1 MLILDNGSV
10 FKRGLSKVATIKD
23 VAKLAG
29 VAVSTASYALNN
41 VNKVSPA
48 TMKKVQEAARELNYF
63 KNGFAS
69 DLKRTKT
76 NTIALILRD
85 LSGPFYSEL
94 IKGVQEV
101 TTANGYDLIACSSV
115 GGAQSTA
122 AKFLKEKRVDGAVIL
137 AHNITNDIILESA
150 REGFPIVVLDRK
162 LDHEFV
168 YQVEVDNIHGG
179 YAATEYLINKGHRE
193 IGYVSGPMN
202 SHDNEMRFDGY
213 MSALKDHGIQ
223 YQNKWKVSGDFTREG
238 GYRATKMLIAQR
250 QLPEAI
256 FYANDEMA
264 IGGLQAFK
272 ENKISVPEDISIIG
286 YDDIQLAEYVSPPLT
301 TVRQPKYEVGALA
314 VHVVFQAL
322 AKEDSVEN
330 YYNLSTEIV
339 ERKSVK

>member
-1 MLILDNGSV
+1 MCPVSI
-10 FKRGLSKVATIKD
+10 RGLSKVATIKD

-48 TMKKVQEAARELNYF
+48 TMKKVQEAARELNYM

-101 TTANGYDLIACSSV
+101 TTAHGYDLIACSSV
-115 GGAQSTA
+115 GGTQSTA
-122 AKFLKEKRVDGAVIL
+122 AKFLKEKRVDGAIIL
-137 AHNITNDIILESA
+137 AHNITNDIVLESA

-162 LDHEFV
+162 IDHEFV
-168 YQVEVDNIHGG
+168 YQVEVDNFHGG
-179 YAATEYLINKGHRE
+179 YAATEYLINKGYRE
-193 IGYVSGPMN
+193 VGYVSGPMN
-202 SHDNEMRFDGY
+202 SHDNQMRFDGY
-213 MSALKDHGIQ
+213 MAALREHGIQ
-223 YQNKWKVSGDFTREG
+223 YQNKWKLSGDFTREG

-272 ENKISVPEDISIIG
+272 ENKISVPDDISIIG
-286 YDDIQLAEYVSPPLT
+286 YDDIQMAEYVNPPLT

-322 AKEDSVEN
+322 AKEDTVEN

>member
-1 MLILDNGSV
+1 M
-10 FKRGLSKVATIKD
+10 ATIKD

-48 TMKKVQEAARELNYF
+48 TMKKVQEAARELNYM

-76 NTIALILRD
+76 DTIALILKD

-101 TTANGYDLIACSSV
+101 TIRNGYDLIACSSV

-122 AKFLKEKRVDGAVIL
+122 VKFLKEKRVDGAIIL
-137 AHNITNDIILESA
+137 ANNISDDIILDSA

-162 LDHEFV
+162 IDHPFV

-179 YAATEYLINKGHRE
+179 YLATEHLIEKGHRE
-193 IGYVSGPMN
+193 IAFVSGPMD
-202 SHDNEMRFDGY
+202 SHDNTMRFEGY
-213 MSALKDHGIQ
+213 QDALRHYGIP
-223 YQNKWKVSGDFTREG
+223 YQSKWKVYGDFTREG

-250 QLPEAI
+250 DLPQAF

-272 ENKISVPEDISIIG
+272 ENKMSVPNDISIIG
-286 YDDIQLAEYVSPPLT
+286 YDDIQLSEYVSPPLT
-301 TVRQPKYEVGALA
+301 TIRQPKYEVGALA

-322 AKEDSVEN
+322 SKEKVEQS
-330 YYNLSTEIV
+330 YKLSTELIS
-339 ERKSVK
+339 RNSVKHT

>member
-1 MLILDNGSV
+1 M
-10 FKRGLSKVATIKD
+10 ATIKD

-48 TMKKVQEAARELNYF
+48 TIKKVQDAARELNYF

-101 TTANGYDLIACSSV
+101 SMTNGYDLIACSSV

-122 AKFLKEKRVDGAVIL
+122 AKFLKEKRVDGAIIL

-162 LDHEFV
+162 MDHKYV
-168 YQVEVDNIHGG
+168 YEVEVDNYHGG
-179 YAATEYLINKGHRE
+179 FQATEYLIKSGHKE
-193 IGYVSGPMN
+193 IGFVSGPLN
-202 SHDNEMRFDGY
+202 SHDNQMRFDGY
-213 MSALKDHGIQ
+213 LHALTEHGIK
-223 YQNKWKVSGDFTREG
+223 YENKWKVFGDFTRES

-250 QLPEAI
+250 QLPKAI

-264 IGGLQAFK
+264 IGGIQAFK
-272 ENKISVPEDISIIG
+272 ENKISVPGDVSIMG
-286 YDDIQLAEYVSPPLT
+286 FDDIQLSEYIDPPLT
-301 TVRQPKYEVGALA
+301 TIRQPKYEVGALA
-314 VHVVFQAL
+314 VHVIFQAL
-322 AKEDSVEN
+322 SKEDTVDN
-330 YYNLSTEIV
+330 TYKLSTEIV
-339 ERKSVK
+339 ERKSVR

>member
-1 MLILDNGSV
+1 M
-10 FKRGLSKVATIKD
+10 ATIKD

-48 TMKKVQEAARELNYF
+48 TMKKVQEAARELNYM

-76 NTIALILRD
+76 NTIALILKD

-101 TTANGYDLIACSSV
+101 TIRNGYDLIACSSV

-122 AKFLKEKRVDGAVIL
+122 VKFLKEKRVDGAIIL
-137 AHNITNDIILESA
+137 AHNISDDIILESA

-162 LDHEFV
+162 IDHPFV
-168 YQVEVDNIHGG
+168 FGVEVDNFHGG
-179 YAATEYLINKGHRE
+179 YLATEHLIEKGHRE
-193 IGYVSGPMN
+193 IAFVSGPID
-202 SHDNEMRFDGY
+202 SHDNAMRFEGY
-213 MSALKDHGIQ
+213 QEALKHHGIP
-223 YQNKWKVSGDFTREG
+223 YQSKWKVFGDFTREG

-250 QLPEAI
+250 DLPQAF

-264 IGGLQAFK
+264 IGGLQALK
-272 ENKISVPEDISIIG
+272 ENKISVPNDISIIG
-286 YDDIQLAEYVSPPLT
+286 YDDIQLSEYVSPPLT
-301 TVRQPKYEVGALA
+301 TIRQPKYEVGALA

-322 AKEDSVEN
+322 SKEKMEQ
-330 YYNLSTEIV
+330 YYKLSTELIS
-339 ERKSVK
+339 RNSVKHT

>member
-1 MLILDNGSV
+1 MCPVSI
-10 FKRGLSKVATIKD
+10 RGLSKVATIKD

-48 TMKKVQEAARELNYF
+48 TMKKVQEAARELNYM

-122 AKFLKEKRVDGAVIL
+122 AKFLKEKRVDGAIIL

-162 LDHEFV
+162 INHKFV
-168 YQVEVDNIHGG
+168 YQVEVDNFHGG
-179 YAATEYLINKGHRE
+179 YAATEYLINKGYRE
-193 IGYVSGPMN
+193 VGYVSGPMN
-202 SHDNEMRFDGY
+202 SHDNQMRFDGY
-213 MSALKDHGIQ
+213 MAALKEHGIQ
-223 YQNKWKVSGDFTREG
+223 YQNKWKLSGDFTREG

-272 ENKISVPEDISIIG
+272 ENKISVPDDISIIG
-286 YDDIQLAEYVSPPLT
+286 YDDIQMAEYVNPPLT

-322 AKEDSVEN
+322 AKEDTVEN